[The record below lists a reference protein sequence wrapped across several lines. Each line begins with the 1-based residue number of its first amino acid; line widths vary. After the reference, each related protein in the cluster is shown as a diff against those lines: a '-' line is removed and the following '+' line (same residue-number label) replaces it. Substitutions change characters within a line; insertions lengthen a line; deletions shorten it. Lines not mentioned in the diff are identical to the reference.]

1 MIDNS
6 DDDDIGVGGD
16 ISIVDGG
23 NHPRVAIFSL
33 TYTAA
38 MDL

>member
-1 MIDNS
+1 MIDNN
-6 DDDDIGVGGD
+6 DDDDVGVGGD

-33 TYTAA
+33 SFTAA
-38 MDL
+38 MAL

>member
-1 MIDNS
+1 MIDNN

-16 ISIVDGG
+16 ISIVNVGD
-23 NHPRVAIFSL
+23 HPRVAIFSL
-33 TYTAA
+33 SYTAA